1 MLLDVA
7 HTRVHAG
14 GFLLYRNGKQE
25 GEEPEYYPDFE
36 RVLDVDMSALSPE
49 AMIEQE
55 AIVRED
61 LIEGLEI
68 ETRLG
73 AGGYGTAY
81 KAVLKHGQRA
91 PKPLVVKIANAMLQ
105 HGIIRE
111 VFDVDTKKTKL
122 RYNATI
128 AKKCFD
134 QIHKARE
141 DLKKEYEYALQILA
155 PRYYQLRYADEF
167 YRVTPRS
174 AQDFIAIQEEAK
186 ILRRHP
192 GYNHL
197 HKILHFNFELA
208 CVLSETCINSLI
220 NFMYGMTARYATR
233 KRKAE
238 DGLPDDQR
246 CACVWYVKLNR
257 DIGLAIQY
265 LLSIARISHMDI
277 KPDNIFYKQ
286 GHNSRDPTD
295 DANFV
300 WVLAD
305 YGLCDKIS
313 RDNMLKHRPAPGTR
327 SYFPRHFAE
336 RKPKGDVAYRSDLIM
351 LHCYAISMFEAAMYL
366 YPHEI
371 KINPFEFIGPQF
383 TKNATNPVIVEWGR
397 FYPHVQDMLREAP
410 QVDFMMYSNIQ
421 STPFDRSFHFHV
433 DFCNQMVI
441 DCERELSA
449 INSS

>member
-36 RVLDVDMSALSPE
+36 RVLDVDMSALPPE
-49 AMIEQE
+49 TMIEQE

-81 KAVLKHGQRA
+81 KAVLKHSQRA

-167 YRVTPRS
+167 YRLTSRS

-197 HKILHFNFELA
+197 HKILHFNSQERCVDSQTIKEPDA
-208 CVLSETCINSLI
+208 CVFKGCLSFDVGSRAVWGIINVLLVSGDCHEL
-220 NFMYGMTARYATR
+220 TAPVGYVDPPLQILEVEHDERLFPQKFTFVSPVLH
-233 KRKAE
+233 KVIL
-238 DGLPDDQR
+238 LPFQQSIQR
-246 CACVWYVKLNR
+246 
-257 DIGLAIQY
+257 I
-265 LLSIARISHMDI
+265 LL
-277 KPDNIFYKQ
+277 
-286 GHNSRDPTD
+286 
-295 DANFV
+295 V
-300 WVLAD
+300 
-305 YGLCDKIS
+305 
-313 RDNMLKHRPAPGTR
+313 
-327 SYFPRHFAE
+327 
-336 RKPKGDVAYRSDLIM
+336 
-351 LHCYAISMFEAAMYL
+351 
-366 YPHEI
+366 
-371 KINPFEFIGPQF
+371 
-383 TKNATNPVIVEWGR
+383 
-397 FYPHVQDMLREAP
+397 
-410 QVDFMMYSNIQ
+410 
-421 STPFDRSFHFHV
+421 
-433 DFCNQMVI
+433 
-441 DCERELSA
+441 
-449 INSS
+449 